1 MEKTTT
7 VGVLMGGLST
17 ERDISR
23 KTGRAVLAA
32 LRERGWNA
40 VAVEVGRDL
49 PARLVEAGVD
59 VAWIALH
66 GRFGEDGCVQGLLEM
81 MGIPYTGSGVLSSAV
96 AMDKGKT
103 KQSVSALEEIR
114 LAESVLVRRGDP
126 VPKLPLPV
134 VTKPTVGGSTLGI
147 RVCHTASELA
157 AGLELALSLNDEVLV
172 EAYID
177 GEEITVAVLDGEPL
191 PVVRI
196 QPESGFFDFESKYTE
211 GHTAYEVP
219 ASIHQNHAAAAQR
232 GALAVYQRLG
242 CSGLCRVDFMLDD
255 DGPCFLEINTLPGM
269 TATSLSPMA
278 AGCVGIS
285 FPELVERVLVTA
297 TCMEPEP
304 EDLG

>member
-96 AMDKGKT
+96 AM
-103 KQSVSALEEIR
+103 
-114 LAESVLVRRGDP
+114 
-126 VPKLPLPV
+126 
-134 VTKPTVGGSTLGI
+134 GS
-147 RVCHTASELA
+147 
-157 AGLELALSLNDEVLV
+157 
-172 EAYID
+172 
-177 GEEITVAVLDGEPL
+177 
-191 PVVRI
+191 
-196 QPESGFFDFESKYTE
+196 
-211 GHTAYEVP
+211 
-219 ASIHQNHAAAAQR
+219 
-232 GALAVYQRLG
+232 
-242 CSGLCRVDFMLDD
+242 
-255 DGPCFLEINTLPGM
+255 
-269 TATSLSPMA
+269 MA
-278 AGCVGIS
+278 AIS
-285 FPELVERVLVTA
+285 TTLSQLIER
-297 TCMEPEP
+297 
-304 EDLG
+304 